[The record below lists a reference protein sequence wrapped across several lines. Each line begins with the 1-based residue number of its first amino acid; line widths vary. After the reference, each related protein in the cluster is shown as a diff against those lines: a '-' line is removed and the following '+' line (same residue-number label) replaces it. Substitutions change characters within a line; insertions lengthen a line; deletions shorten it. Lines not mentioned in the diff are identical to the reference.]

1 MITAVSRS
9 LTLMRRL
16 RSPLLAAAGLSAALA
31 ILNVHVAA
39 PPPDSPPLIRVR
51 WADSVDDAQRLS
63 RESALRLR
71 SGPLHADRTWNYDL
85 LDTSPANIRALVTD
99 PAVEDTDGIDRQRF
113 RIALPEVTIAQRL
126 TTAFPALERIAGP
139 GLGKWLS
146 WQNTWAAVLVLVWLF
161 AVSHPAVKAVVV
173 RGVPPLSPTGLG
185 LFRIALGLAL
195 LASVPGVFELPAAPL
210 PLELHRDAG
219 MFADWS
225 WVHWLALHPGINAAV
240 LAIALGALALFT
252 AGIFPHVAYL
262 VAMLA
267 LTARALVVLQ
277 YRSAHDIGLPLV
289 ALLGLVLVPWDAAMP
304 AWPRAR
310 AVSNDTHSYGYAVWW
325 PGAVLGLGLL
335 AAAYAKLDT
344 SGVDWVLGGAA
355 KYHFIEDFKRA
366 PTTWGLWIATHPGWA
381 VAASF
386 GAILVEAL
394 VVVHLF
400 FRHWLVRAAAGTGV
414 LSLLAGLYV
423 LQGHFWPLWWTL
435 LLAFVPWDVLAGLL
449 KPVDAEAVGFHPALR
464 RSHIALM
471 TAIVCIQLFASARRV
486 EIEPFVSDYGMYSW
500 TWPSTDAFDRQISRK
515 YQVYHYMAADAGEP
529 VDVTDRLR
537 ALPKAI
543 DTLANAVDRLRDGAS
558 LGSSDRE
565 ALRQV
570 VAMYESTF
578 NVPISSLKVL
588 HDEEAFDWQRG
599 RFYQKA
605 TREPVGTIDLS
616 TALFDDW
623 RHE

>member
-1 MITAVSRS
+1 
-9 LTLMRRL
+9 MRRL
-16 RSPLLAAAGLSAALA
+16 RFPLLAAAGLSAALV

-39 PPPDSPPLIRVR
+39 PPPVDPPLIRVR
-51 WADSVDDAQRLS
+51 WAASVDDTQRLS

-85 LDTSPANIRALVTD
+85 LDTSPENIRALVTD

-113 RIALPEVTIAQRL
+113 RIALPEVTLAQRL
-126 TTAFPALERIAGP
+126 TTEFPALERVAGS
-139 GLGKWLS
+139 GLEKWLS
-146 WQNTWAAVLVLVWLF
+146 WQNTWAAVLVLAGLF
-161 AVSHPAVKAVVV
+161 AVSHPAVKAVGV

-195 LASVPGVFELPAAPL
+195 LASVPGVFGLPAAPL

-219 MFADWS
+219 VFANWS
-225 WVHWLALHPGINAAV
+225 WVHWLALHPGINAVV
-240 LAIALGALALFT
+240 LAIALGALALFA
-252 AGIFPHVAYL
+252 AGIFPRVAYL

-267 LTARALVVLQ
+267 LTTRALVVLQ

-304 AWPRAR
+304 VWPRGRMPVWPRGR
-310 AVSNDTHSYGYAVWW
+310 AVSNDTNSYGYGLWW

-355 KYHFIEDFKRA
+355 KYHFIEDSKSA
-366 PTTWGLWIATHPGWA
+366 PTTWGIWIATHPPWG

-400 FRHWLVRAAAGTGV
+400 FRHWLVRAAGGMAV

-423 LQGHFWPLWWTL
+423 LQGVFWPLWWTL
-435 LLAFVPWDVLAGLL
+435 LLAFVPWNVLAGVL
-449 KPVDAEAVGFHPALR
+449 KPVDAETVGFHPALR
-464 RSHIALM
+464 RSQIALV
-471 TAIVCIQLFASARRV
+471 TAIVCIQLFASAGRV
-486 EIEPFVSDYGMYSW
+486 EIEPFISDYGMYAW

-515 YQVYHYMAADAGEP
+515 YRVYHYMTADAGEP
-529 VDVTDRLR
+529 VDVTERLR

-543 DTLANAVDRLRDGAS
+543 DTLASVVDRLRDGAD

-578 NVPISSLKVL
+578 NAPVSSLKVL

-599 RFYQKA
+599 RFYQKT

-616 TALFDDW
+616 TGLFDDS

>member
-1 MITAVSRS
+1 
-9 LTLMRRL
+9 
-16 RSPLLAAAGLSAALA
+16 
-31 ILNVHVAA
+31 
-39 PPPDSPPLIRVR
+39 
-51 WADSVDDAQRLS
+51 
-63 RESALRLR
+63 
-71 SGPLHADRTWNYDL
+71 
-85 LDTSPANIRALVTD
+85 
-99 PAVEDTDGIDRQRF
+99 
-113 RIALPEVTIAQRL
+113 
-126 TTAFPALERIAGP
+126 
-139 GLGKWLS
+139 
-146 WQNTWAAVLVLVWLF
+146 
-161 AVSHPAVKAVVV
+161 
-173 RGVPPLSPTGLG
+173 
-185 LFRIALGLAL
+185 
-195 LASVPGVFELPAAPL
+195 
-210 PLELHRDAG
+210 
-219 MFADWS
+219 
-225 WVHWLALHPGINAAV
+225 
-240 LAIALGALALFT
+240 
-252 AGIFPHVAYL
+252 
-262 VAMLA
+262 
-267 LTARALVVLQ
+267 
-277 YRSAHDIGLPLV
+277 
-289 ALLGLVLVPWDAAMP
+289 
-304 AWPRAR
+304 
-310 AVSNDTHSYGYAVWW
+310 
-325 PGAVLGLGLL
+325 
-335 AAAYAKLDT
+335 
-344 SGVDWVLGGAA
+344 
-355 KYHFIEDFKRA
+355 
-366 PTTWGLWIATHPGWA
+366 
-381 VAASF
+381 
-386 GAILVEAL
+386 
-394 VVVHLF
+394 
-400 FRHWLVRAAAGTGV
+400 
-414 LSLLAGLYV
+414 
-423 LQGHFWPLWWTL
+423 
-435 LLAFVPWDVLAGLL
+435 L